1 MAYTSVK
8 LSVNSS
14 DYQSQMKSA
23 AAQMKTLS
31 SEYSVAATKAKLFG
45 SAADGLKAKAETLT
59 QKITVQKD
67 IVKLNSEQQERLTK
81 SLADQKAKQEE
92 LKDKIEAAKKAYAES
107 TEETG
112 KNSEQ
117 SKALKEELDKLEQE
131 FKKNEAAIGKS
142 ETALANQTVKTNK
155 SKTALMEMEAELKNV
170 NKQLKDHKLDEFA
183 KACESAGEKAE
194 KFGKK
199 ISIVSGGILAF
210 GTAVGKSALDTENDL
225 MSMQGQLGLTAE
237 ETEKLKTVA
246 QNLYTNG
253 FGEGLE
259 DCSSAVVTLIQ
270 NVKGAKDMSVE
281 QQQAI
286 AEQMMTMSDLFETE
300 NEELARTLT
309 TMLNNGIIDDIGE
322 GMDILTIGFQNGANY
337 SGELLDTMREYSPKF
352 KELGLDAD
360 AAMTYLIQGAQN
372 GAFNLD
378 KVGDAMKEFSIRAVD
393 GSDSTREGF
402 ELLGYSAAASADEIA
417 KAEDEVAKLEKQ
429 LKYAQMEQEGFNEKT
444 SELTRMKSADK
455 IAEYSEKLESA
466 RSKLEKMK
474 SETQKAGKSMDGLVE
489 KFGKG
494 GDEASQAFQE
504 ILIGLKNMDD
514 PIAQNAAGVALFG
527 TMWEDLG
534 KDVIL
539 SLADVEGGLADVEG
553 ATARAGEQINNSF
566 STQAK
571 SQFRELQTSLLPL
584 GNELLRLGKDIMPTV
599 KTVVGD
605 VTNALK
611 SMDSET
617 AQNVIKIGAVVAAIS
632 PAVVAFGKMTKG
644 VKTVVDGYKNI
655 RDFGSKAASVIK
667 IFGTNALG
675 AGKSI
680 ATFVVNMG
688 KSAAGFVASAAKAG
702 ISTASL
708 VAHKVASVA
717 GAAATGTMTAAQT
730 ALNTVMSMNPI
741 ALVVIA
747 VTALVAGL
755 VLLYN
760 KSETFRNAVN
770 KLWSTVKEGFGKIRE
785 TISGALDSAK
795 QKIEEVKNKFLNSGI
810 VQVASKVFG
819 GVKDTISKLTSAATE
834 TAKQNLSNMKKAY
847 EENGGGIKGVVAAG
861 WEGIKGLY
869 TSGFTF
875 VDKLTGGKLT
885 EIKSKFSE
893 KTDEIKTKVS
903 QGWEDMKTTVTT
915 KMAEWKTNA
924 SNKLTEIKTN
934 FTTKVNEYKTTIS
947 NGWENMKTT
956 VTTKMEE
963 WKNNASLKLSE
974 MKSNFSSKVSEI
986 KSDWAS
992 KFANIKDTATNL
1004 MDTAKQNVSA
1014 KLENM
1019 KAAYAEKGGGMKG
1032 IVSAAFT
1039 GIKDTMNSL
1048 MNTANILTGGKLD
1061 SIRSA
1066 FSSKLDAARQT
1077 VSSVMDSIKSAFS
1090 SKMESAKSVVSG
1102 AIEKIKGFFNFS
1114 WSLPSIALP
1123 HFSISGSFSLNP
1135 PSIPHFSVEWYKTGA
1150 IMGGEMIFGMNG
1162 NTLLAGGEPETGG
1175 EAILPL
1181 APFYAKLNDILDK
1194 KLAAVQQVQNVY
1206 VESHTYI
1213 DGEEVS
1219 SRTVSKVDAKMVQ
1232 NRRKGR

>member
-1 MAYTSVK
+1 MAYTSVR

-67 IVKLNSEQQERLTK
+67 IVRLNSEQQERLTK
-81 SLADQKAKQEE
+81 SLIDQKAKQEE
-92 LKDKIEAAKKAYAES
+92 LKDKIEAAKNAYAES

-117 SKALKEELDKLEQE
+117 SKVLKEELDKLEQE

-155 SKTALMEMEAELKNV
+155 SKTALMEMEAELKDV

-199 ISIVSGGILAF
+199 ISVVSGGILAF

-225 MSMQGQLGLTAE
+225 MSMQGKLGLTAE
-237 ETEKLKTVA
+237 ETERLKTVA

-309 TMLNNGIIDDIGE
+309 TMLNNGVIDDIGE

-667 IFGTNALG
+667 IFETNALG

-680 ATFVVNMG
+680 ATFAVNMG

-708 VAHKVASVA
+708 AAHKVASMA

-795 QKIEEVKNKFLNSGI
+795 QKIEEAKNKFLNSGI
-810 VQVASKVFG
+810 VQAASKVFN
-819 GVKDTISKLTSAATE
+819 GVKETVSRLTSAATE

-893 KTDEIKTKVS
+893 KTDEIKTKVF
-903 QGWEDMKTTVTT
+903 QGWEDMKTAV
-915 KMAEWKTNA
+915 A
-924 SNKLTEIKTN
+924 
-934 FTTKVNEYKTTIS
+934 
-947 NGWENMKTT
+947 
-956 VTTKMEE
+956 TKMEE
-963 WKNNASLKLSE
+963 WKNKASLKLAE
-974 MKSNFSSKVSEI
+974 MKSDFSSKVSEI
-986 KSDWAS
+986 KADWSS
-992 KFANIKDTATNL
+992 KYTSIKDTATSL
-1004 MDTAKQNVSA
+1004 METAKQNVSM

-1019 KAAYAEKGGGMKG
+1019 KAAYTEKGGGMKG
-1032 IVSAAFT
+1032 IVSVAFT

-1061 SIRSA
+1061 NIKTA
-1066 FSSKLDAARQT
+1066 FFSKLNAAHST
-1077 VSSVMDSIKSAFS
+1077 VSSVMDNIKSAFS
-1090 SKMESAKSVVSG
+1090 SKMENAKSVVSG
-1102 AIEKIKGFFNFS
+1102 AIDKIKGFFNFS

-1123 HFSISGSFSLNP
+1123 HFSISGNFSLNP
-1135 PSIPHFSVEWYKTGA
+1135 PSIPHFSVSWYKTGA
-1150 IMGGEMIFGMNG
+1150 IMNGEMIFGMNG
-1162 NTLLAGGEPETGG
+1162 NTLLAGGERETGG

-1181 APFYAKLNDILDK
+1181 APFYTKLNDILDK

-1206 VESHTYI
+1206 VENRTYI

>member
-8 LSVNSS
+8 ISASTS

-45 SAADGLKAKAETLT
+45 SETDSLKAKAESLT
-59 QKITVQKD
+59 QKITVQKN
-67 IVKLNSEQQERLTK
+67 IVQLNSEQQQKLTTK
-81 SLADQKAKQEE
+81 LSEQKTKQEE
-92 LKDKIEAAKKAYAES
+92 LKSKIEAAKKAHEDSVKA
-107 TEETG
+107 TG
-112 KNSEQ
+112 EDSEQ

-131 FKKNEAAIGKS
+131 YKKNESAIGKT

-155 SKTALMEMEAELKNV
+155 SKTALMEMEAELENI
-170 NKQLKDHKLDEFA
+170 NQQLKDHKLDVFA
-183 KACESAGEKAE
+183 KACESAGEKME
-194 KFGKK
+194 TFGKRMAV
-199 ISIVSGGILAF
+199 VSGGILAF
-210 GTAVGKSALDTENDL
+210 GTAVGKNALDTENDL
-225 MSMQGQLGLTAE
+225 MSMQGQLGLTAD

-253 FGEGLE
+253 FGEGLG
-259 DCSSAVVTLIQ
+259 DCSGAIVTLIQ
-270 NVKGAKDMSVE
+270 NIKGAKDMSVE

-360 AAMTYLIQGAQN
+360 TAMAYLIQGAQN

-393 GSDSTREGF
+393 GSDTTIDGF
-402 ELLGYSAAASADEIA
+402 KRIGLNADE
-417 KAEDEVAKLEKQ
+417 
-429 LKYAQMEQEGFNEKT
+429 M
-444 SELTRMKSADK
+444 
-455 IAEYSEKLESA
+455 
-466 RSKLEKMK
+466 SK
-474 SETQKAGKSMDGLVE
+474 
-489 KFGKG
+489 KFAAG
-494 GDEASQAFQE
+494 GDTASQAFHE
-504 ILIGLKNMDD
+504 TLVALKNMDD
-514 PIAQNAAGVALFG
+514 PISQNTAGVELFG

-534 KDVIL
+534 KDVVL
-539 SLADVEGGLADVEG
+539 SLADVEGGLENVEG
-553 ATARAGEQINNSF
+553 ATTRAGEQINNSF
-566 STQAK
+566 STQVK

-599 KTVVGD
+599 KAVVGD

-632 PAVVAFGKMTKG
+632 PATVAFGKMTKG

-655 RDFGSKAASVIK
+655 RDFGSKAAPVIK
-667 IFGTNALG
+667 TFGANALS
-675 AGKSI
+675 AGKNA
-680 ATFVVNMG
+680 ATFAVNLG
-688 KSAAGFVASAAKAG
+688 KSATGFVTSAAKAG

-717 GAAATGTMTAAQT
+717 GTAATGAMTAAQT

-747 VTALVAGL
+747 VTALVAGF

-770 KLWSTVKEGFGKIRE
+770 KLWTAVKEGFGKIKE
-785 TISGALDSAK
+785 TILGALDSAK

-810 VQVASKVFG
+810 GQAASKIFN
-819 GVKDTISKLTSAATE
+819 GVKETVSRLTSAATE
-834 TAKQNLSNMKKAY
+834 TVKQNLSNMKKAY

-861 WEGIKGLY
+861 WEGIKGYY
-869 TSGFTF
+869 TAGFTF

-885 EIKSKFSE
+885 ELKSKFSE
-893 KTDEIKTKVS
+893 KTNEIKTKVYE
-903 QGWEDMKTTVTT
+903 GWENMKTTVTT
-915 KMAEWKTNA
+915 KMTEWKTNA

-956 VTTKMEE
+956 ITTKMGE
-963 WKNNASLKLSE
+963 WKNNASSKLSE
-974 MKSNFSSKVSEI
+974 IKSNFSSKVSEI
-986 KSDWAS
+986 KSDWSS
-992 KFANIKDTATNL
+992 KFTSIKDTATNL
-1004 MDTAKQNVSA
+1004 MQTAKQNVST
-1014 KLENM
+1014 KLDNM
-1019 KAAYAEKGGGMKG
+1019 KAAYTEKGGGMKG
-1032 IVSAAFT
+1032 IVSATFT

-1048 MNTANILTGGKLD
+1048 MSTANTLTGGKLD
-1061 SIRSA
+1061 NIRSA
-1066 FSSKLDAARQT
+1066 FSEKLNSAKST
-1077 VSSVMDSIKSAFS
+1077 VSSVMENIKSAFS
-1090 SKMESAKSVVSG
+1090 SKMEGAKSVVSG
-1102 AIEKIKGFFNFS
+1102 AIERIKGFFNFS
-1114 WSLPSIALP
+1114 WSLPHLKMP
-1123 HFSISGSFSLNP
+1123 HPKISGKFSLNP
-1135 PSIPHFSVEWYKTGA
+1135 PSVPSFSIDWYKTGA
-1150 IMGGEMIFGMNG
+1150 IMNSSMIFGMNG

-1181 APFYAKLNDILDK
+1181 APFYTKLNDILDR
-1194 KLAAVQQVQNVY
+1194 KLAAVQQIQNVY
-1206 VESHTYI
+1206 VENHTYI
-1213 DGEEVS
+1213 DGDEVS
-1219 SRTVSKVDAKMVQ
+1219 SRTVSKVDTKMVQ